1 MFKKPYE
8 IQLHAK
14 ITGKTLIFSRWTR
27 KILMQQDSVLQGP
40 LKLRTGGTV
49 SELLVFV
56 CTKYTKYMSNENIL
70 VNLKFGQEFF
80 MQREN

>member
-14 ITGKTLIFSRWTR
+14 VKTLIFSRWTR

-56 CTKYTKYMSNENIL
+56 CTKYAKYMSNENIL